1 MDKRITMTASAEYGK
16 RGRQIMRPGRL
27 RGKLKREGGKYLFL
41 FAMLIIPLV
50 SFCIFWV
57 YVNFQSILNAFR
69 LEIRG
74 EIVWSFA
81 NWKVFFDD
89 LTSSNGYANMP
100 MLLRNTMLYFGVNMV
115 IILPISFFLSYFLFK
130 KIVCYKFFR
139 VVFFLPNIIS
149 AAVLATLYKFMLN
162 PSLGGIVPTLI
173 SSITG
178 SDPQNYLLSDD
189 YAIIAVL
196 AYCIWTGFSVNM
208 ILFNGAMGRVP
219 KEVLEAAKID
229 GVSMFGEMFR
239 IIVPMIW
246 PTLSTIIIMNFANI
260 FIASGPVLL
269 LTNGACNTSSI
280 SFWMFIITR
289 NQESIYYPSTAGLI
303 FTLVALPIILVVKKI
318 VDCVYKDVTY

>member
-1 MDKRITMTASAEYGK
+1 MIEQLSVQAESEK
-16 RGRQIMRPGRL
+16 EEKPDFQPPKNRRA
-27 RGKLKREGGKYLFL
+27 KLKKEGGKYLFL
-41 FAMLIIPLV
+41 ICMLAVPIV
-50 SFCIFWV
+50 SFCVFWL

-69 LEIRG
+69 LEVRG
-74 EIVWSFA
+74 EVVWSFA
-81 NWKVFFDD
+81 NWKVFLED
-89 LTSSNGYANMP
+89 LTKPNGYANMP

-130 KIVCYKFFR
+130 KIFGYKFFR

-173 SSITG
+173 SAVTG
-178 SDPQNYLLSDD
+178 NEPQNYLISDQ
-189 YAIIAVL
+189 YAIVAVL
-196 AYCIWTGFSVNM
+196 VYCVWTGFSVNM

-219 KEVLEAAKID
+219 KEVLEAAKVD
-229 GVSMFGEMFR
+229 GVSMMGEMFR

-246 PTLSTIIIMNFANI
+246 PTLSTMIIMNFANI
-260 FIASGPVLL
+260 FISSGPVLL
-269 LTNGACNTSSI
+269 LTNGAYNTSSI

-303 FTLVALPIILVVKKI
+303 FTIVAIPIILIVKKL
-318 VDCVYKDVTY
+318 VDSVFKDVAY